1 MDDVQERI
9 AEQLRSV
16 FGERLEGVVVYGS
29 AVVGD
34 AIPGFS
40 DLDLLA
46 VVRGGLG
53 LEDAERC
60 AAEVREELGDA
71 DYLQITWADA
81 EAPEPA
87 LVPGSFRP
95 ILGDEV
101 PAELL
106 HTPYTLRRSGAT
118 WLADL
123 PELVRRDTEDWAAA
137 AGRRERALRLMVTHV
152 KPSVKAW
159 LTTLGEDP
167 VATYAAPWGRLA
179 NAARRH
185 DMGIADGIQ
194 SLVDGL
200 RGEHRD
206 LLALGSACLHL
217 LTRIAE
223 HV

>member
-1 MDDVQERI
+1 
-9 AEQLRSV
+9 V
-16 FGERLEGVVVYGS
+16 FDARLELLVAYGS

-40 DLDLLA
+40 DLDLVA
-46 VVRGGLG
+46 VVRGGLR
-53 LEDAERC
+53 LDDAERC
-60 AAEVREELGDA
+60 AALLDGDLDDVA
-71 DYLQITWADA
+71 YAQVNWVSA
-81 EAPEPA
+81 ETPEPT
-87 LVPGSFRP
+87 LVPGAFRP
-95 ILGDEV
+95 ILGEDV
-101 PAELL
+101 PTELL

-118 WLADL
+118 WLAELPDL
-123 PELVRRDTEDWAAA
+123 LARDTGDWAAA
-137 AGRRERALRLMVTHV
+137 VGRRDRALRLLVAHV

-159 LTTLGEDP
+159 LTTLGEEP

-185 DMGIADGIQ
+185 DMGIADGVQ

-200 RGEHRD
+200 RVEPRD
-206 LLALGSACLHL
+206 ELALGSASLHL